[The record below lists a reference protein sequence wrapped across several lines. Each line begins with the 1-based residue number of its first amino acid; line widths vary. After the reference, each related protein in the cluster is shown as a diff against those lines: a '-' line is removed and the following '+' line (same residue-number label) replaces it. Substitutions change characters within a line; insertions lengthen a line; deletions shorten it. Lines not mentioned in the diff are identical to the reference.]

1 MNEDEAFFGVEERYV
16 EKVRLVLAKYKVEIH
31 IALSDGSADVPRL
44 QRLLKLQ
51 EMELAEASLRRDIEM
66 THLRWGYGRLSGIDV
81 ADNTED

>member
-1 MNEDEAFFGVEERYV
+1 MDENEAFLGVEERYV
-16 EKVRLVLAKYKVEIH
+16 EKVRLVLAKYKVEIN
-31 IALSDGSADVPRL
+31 IALSGGSDVPRL

-81 ADNTED
+81 ADDTED

>member
-1 MNEDEAFFGVEERYV
+1 MNEDEAFVGVEKRYMERV
-16 EKVRLVLAKYKVEIH
+16 GLVLAKYKEEIH
-31 IALSDGSADVPRL
+31 ISLSDGSADVPRL

>member
-1 MNEDEAFFGVEERYV
+1 MGENEAFLGVEERYV
-16 EKVRLVLAKYKVEIH
+16 EKVRLVLAKYKVEIN
-31 IALSDGSADVPRL
+31 IALSGGSDVPRL

-81 ADNTED
+81 ADGDTED